1 MLVGEKGPTLPIPK
15 QLDDVD
21 DDWILALVARVVNVG
36 DVTDCDDGDLLRG
49 LTIKALRCFDDS
61 PTFMSE

>member
-36 DVTDCDDGDLLRG
+36 DVTDCDDRDLLSG
-49 LTIKALRCFDDS
+49 LTIKALR
-61 PTFMSE
+61 